1 MNGKRISN
9 IKYVSSYV
17 GGILICMVVLSCSTE
32 PEPLHYGTDI
42 CTFCK
47 MTLVDNKFGAELV
60 TKKGKVYKFDDL
72 NCFLN
77 YYNSGHES
85 VEDFQHRLVID
96 YSNPGNLLDATLGL
110 YVKSPDIRTPMDSKV
125 AAFGTKSGMD
135 TFMKQ
140 WKGIYLSWSEVTTH
154 YK

>member
-1 MNGKRISN
+1 M
-9 IKYVSSYV
+9 KYVSPCV
-17 GGILICMVVLSCSTE
+17 GLIMICMSVLSCSTG

-72 NCFLN
+72 NCFVN
-77 YYNSGHES
+77 YYNSGYEP

-96 YSNPGNLLDATLGL
+96 YSNPGELLNATDGF
-110 YVKSPDIRTPMDSKV
+110 YVKSPGIRTPMDSQI
-125 AAFGTKSGMD
+125 AAFGTKSSMD

-140 WKGIYLSWSEVTTH
+140 WKGIYLSWGEVTTH

>member
-1 MNGKRISN
+1 MKYLSAYVRWALMCMN
-9 IKYVSSYV
+9 
-17 GGILICMVVLSCSTE
+17 VVSCSTE
-32 PEPLHYGTDI
+32 PEPLNYGTDI

-72 NCFLN
+72 NCFVN
-77 YYNSGHES
+77 YYNSGYEP

-96 YSNPGNLLDATLGL
+96 YSNPGKLLNATDGF
-110 YVKSPDIRTPMDSKV
+110 YVKSPDIRTPMDSQI
-125 AAFGTKSGMD
+125 AAFGTKSSMD

-140 WKGIYLSWSEVTTH
+140 WKGIYLLWGEVTTH
-154 YK
+154 YKE

>member
-1 MNGKRISN
+1 MKF
-9 IKYVSSYV
+9 VSSHI
-17 GGILICMVVLSCSTE
+17 GGILIWLGVLSCSTE
-32 PEPLHYGTDI
+32 PEPLHYGMDI

-72 NCFLN
+72 NCFVN
-77 YYNSGHES
+77 YYNSGYEP

-96 YSNPGNLLDATLGL
+96 YSNPGKLMNATDGF
-110 YVKSPDIRTPMDSKV
+110 YVKSPDIRTPMDSQI
-125 AAFGTKSGMD
+125 AAFGTKSSMD

-140 WKGIYLSWSEVTTH
+140 WKGIYLSWGEVTAH

>member
-1 MNGKRISN
+1 M
-9 IKYVSSYV
+9 KYVSSYA
-17 GGILICMVVLSCSTE
+17 GLIMICMSVLSCSTE
-32 PEPLHYGTDI
+32 PEPLNYGTDI

-72 NCFLN
+72 NCFVN
-77 YYNSGHES
+77 YYNSGYEP

-96 YSNPGNLLDATLGL
+96 YSNPGKLMNATDGF
-110 YVKSPDIRTPMDSKV
+110 YVKSPDIRTPMDSQI
-125 AAFGTKSGMD
+125 AAFGTKSSMD

-140 WKGIYLSWSEVTTH
+140 WNGIYLSWGEVTTH
-154 YK
+154 YKE